1 MANTVVLQNILS
13 HGLGSS
19 RYTIEIDMSDGNIME
34 DVKESED
41 NEILFEKLRESY
53 KIMKSKHLS
62 KINSWLNNLVKI
74 ENAVSIK

>member
-1 MANTVVLQNILS
+1 
-13 HGLGSS
+13 
-19 RYTIEIDMSDGNIME
+19 MSDGNIME

-74 ENAVSIK
+74 ENAVSIQ

>member
-1 MANTVVLQNILS
+1 MS

-19 RYTIEIDMSDGNIME
+19 RYTIEIDLSDGNLMD

-53 KIMKSKHLS
+53 KIMTSKHLT
-62 KINSWLNNLVKI
+62 KINEWLKNLVKI
-74 ENAVSIK
+74 EHTVSRVLQICVYT